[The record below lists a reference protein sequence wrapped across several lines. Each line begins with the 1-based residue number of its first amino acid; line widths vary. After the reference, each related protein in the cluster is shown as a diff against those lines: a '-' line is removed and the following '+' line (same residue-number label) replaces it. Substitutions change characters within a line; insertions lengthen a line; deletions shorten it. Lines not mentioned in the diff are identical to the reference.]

1 MGERK
6 GGGREE
12 GRMGE
17 GRMGEEGGMG
27 GRKGGGWERVS
38 ERGRKDLLGPTDKTT
53 EISFLPVP

>member
-6 GGGREE
+6 GGGRE
-12 GRMGE
+12 E

-27 GRKGGGWERVS
+27 GRKGGGWERAS